1 MAEFTS
7 STDRGVILVSG
18 DNEEFQVSFKAAS
31 LSVMVHNIIG
41 EDEQD
46 VERRIPLPNVRK
58 EILSK
63 VLEFCNHYTEEKMTE
78 FVKVRLTFLLIV
90 FSLTFPLTLPLPSL

>member
-7 STDRGVILVSG
+7 STDKGVILVSG
-18 DNEEFQVSFKAAS
+18 DNEEFQVSSKAAS

-46 VERRIPLPNVRK
+46 DERRIPLPNVRK

-78 FVKVRLTFLLIV
+78 FVKVCLSQTFILIV
-90 FSLTFPLTLPLPSL
+90 LSFTLS